1 MTVQIRPAALD
12 DLHLICRLRQQ
23 RASWLAARG
32 SDQWSTEASGLSIDY
47 FARVVD
53 RALAAGE
60 TWIAEVRGEPAGT
73 ITVNERADKE
83 LWTDAELAESLIVHY
98 LIVDLRYSGHGVG
111 RKLLAHAAALTRT
124 QGRSWVRLDAWTTNT
139 DLHAYYRRAGFRLA
153 RVAGPDRPSP
163 SCALFERHIDEWR
176 TDDALISARPASFP
190 MTPLSPF
197 PAVLPALG

>member
-47 FARVVD
+47 FARVVG

-60 TWIAEVRGEPAGT
+60 TWIAEVHGEPAGT
-73 ITVNERADKE
+73 ITVNDRADRE
-83 LWTDAELAESLIVHY
+83 LWTDTELADSLIVHY
-98 LIVDLRYSGHGVG
+98 LIVDLRYCGHGIG
-111 RKLLAHAAALTRT
+111 GQLLAHAAALART
-124 QGRSWVRLDAWTTNT
+124 HGRHWVRLDAWTTNT
-139 DLHAYYRRAGFRLA
+139 DLHTYYRHAGFRLA

-163 SCALFERHIDEWR
+163 SCALFERHIDEWH
-176 TDDALISARPASFP
+176 TDDALIGARPAAFP
-190 MTPLSPF
+190 MTPLTRSPIVE
-197 PAVLPALG
+197 PVLG